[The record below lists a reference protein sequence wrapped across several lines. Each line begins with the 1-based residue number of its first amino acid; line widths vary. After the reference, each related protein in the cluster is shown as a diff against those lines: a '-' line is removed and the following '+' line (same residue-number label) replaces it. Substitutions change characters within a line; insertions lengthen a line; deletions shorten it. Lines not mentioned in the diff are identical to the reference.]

1 MVSTPRCFGSV
12 PDLAVC
18 PKLSLTFPNFIINDV
33 YDLLPLKDRFFCRFR
48 EVFSRNALTCG
59 LTGFK
64 NKEKKMISA
73 NALDCRVQMTL
84 KEDSR
89 LRFLLNG
96 VFCQGVRVEI
106 ISGSSIRQVIVDQIG
121 IAEDYLEN
129 RVQTLFLNGKPVDD
143 VDAMKV
149 SDGSILAL
157 SAAMPG
163 LAGATLRKGGK
174 YAAFR
179 QQISFGSDS
188 PVPVLRK
195 GKLVLKLFNLVAEEQ
210 GPSVLIKG
218 IGISGADLLDVIRK
232 AQNQTM
238 LQEILKVEV
247 NGNAIA
253 PEMLAEEISSK
264 AAVFLSII

>member
-1 MVSTPRCFGSV
+1 
-12 PDLAVC
+12 
-18 PKLSLTFPNFIINDV
+18 
-33 YDLLPLKDRFFCRFR
+33 
-48 EVFSRNALTCG
+48 
-59 LTGFK
+59 
-64 NKEKKMISA
+64 MISA
-73 NALDCRVQMTL
+73 NGRDCCVQMTL

-89 LRFLLNG
+89 LRFLLNA
-96 VFCQGVRVEI
+96 VLRQGVRVEI
-106 ISGSSIRQVIVDQIG
+106 LAGSSIRQVVVDQLG

-179 QQISFGSDS
+179 QQISLGGDS

-195 GKLVLKLFNLVAEEQ
+195 GRMILKLFNQFTEEL
-210 GPSVLIKG
+210 GPVVLIKG

-232 AQNQTM
+232 AQDQSL
-238 LQEILKVEV
+238 LQEILKAEV
-247 NGNAIA
+247 NGNTVA
-253 PEMLAEEISSK
+253 PEMMAAAISNK
-264 AAVFLSII
+264 AAVVLLII

>member
-1 MVSTPRCFGSV
+1 MIFV
-12 PDLAVC
+12 
-18 PKLSLTFPNFIINDV
+18 
-33 YDLLPLKDRFFCRFR
+33 
-48 EVFSRNALTCG
+48 NAP
-59 LTGFK
+59 
-64 NKEKKMISA
+64 
-73 NALDCRVQMTL
+73 DCRVQMTL

-96 VFCQGVRVEI
+96 VFRQGVRVEI
-106 ISGSSIRQVIVDQIG
+106 LAGSSIRQVVVDQLG

-179 QQISFGSDS
+179 QQISLGGDS

-195 GKLVLKLFNLVAEEQ
+195 GRMILKLFNQVTEEL
-210 GPSVLIKG
+210 GPVVLIKG

-232 AQNQTM
+232 AQDQSL
-238 LQEILKVEV
+238 LQEILTVEV
-247 NGNAIA
+247 NGNTVA
-253 PEMLAEEISSK
+253 PEMMAAAISSK
-264 AAVFLSII
+264 AAVFLSISWL